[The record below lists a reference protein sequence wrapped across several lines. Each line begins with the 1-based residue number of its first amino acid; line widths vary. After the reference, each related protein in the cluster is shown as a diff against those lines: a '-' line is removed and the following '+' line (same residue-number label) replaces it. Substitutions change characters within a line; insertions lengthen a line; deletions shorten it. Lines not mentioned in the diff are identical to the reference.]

1 MHRRPA
7 AGLSA
12 RGPIFAEMHAVHR
25 TRGATTT
32 TTTDDGLRAGS
43 GGRGAEEGARR
54 RARRTPSYHG
64 AVPTDGNTNLNH
76 QAQRQQQQPA
86 FTTNQ
91 HHQHHQH
98 QPAFTT
104 ANCNTSNTRL
114 HTQHSTVHAARSTVA
129 SPVECEQHAAV
140 AAPHYGGP
148 CR

>member
-1 MHRRPA
+1 MKLL
-7 AGLSA
+7 LSLSLSLSLQW
-12 RGPIFAEMHAVHR
+12 RDDDH
-25 TRGATTT
+25 
-32 TTTDDGLRAGS
+32 DDGHGDICMRPPRAG
-43 GGRGAEEGARR
+43 AAARAA
-54 RARRTPSYHG
+54 RATEYHRDG